1 MSIRLVLI
9 FLVTLLCCNTAYAQ
23 LPPTIYKVKLNTN
36 QQTEVKFD
44 RTATEADQYSVAV
57 NSKVKQ
63 KKTVQKNSALQ
74 VVKMS
79 KSGICH
85 DTSSQY
91 YLRTK
96 HYTPFNSLEDCL
108 KAGGRLPKR

>member
-1 MSIRLVLI
+1 MNIRLILI
-9 FLVTLLCCNTAYAQ
+9 FLVTLLCCNPVYAQ
-23 LPPTIYKVKLNTN
+23 LSPTISKVKLNTK
-36 QQTEVKFD
+36 QQTEVRFD
-44 RTATEADQYSVAV
+44 RTAVEADQYLVAV
-57 NSKVKQ
+57 NSKTKQ
-63 KKTVQKNSALQ
+63 EKQVQKNNALQ

-91 YLRTK
+91 YSRTK

>member
-1 MSIRLVLI
+1 MSIRLILT
-9 FLVTLLCCNTAYAQ
+9 FLVTLLCCTTAYAQ
-23 LPPTIYKVKLNTN
+23 NSPAVSS
-36 QQTEVKFD
+36 VKFNTKQHAEVRFD
-44 RTATEADQYSVAV
+44 QTATETSQYLVAAKSKNKPENSVQTNNRV
-57 NSKVKQ
+57 
-63 KKTVQKNSALQ
+63 Q

-85 DTSSQY
+85 DSSSQY
-91 YLRTK
+91 YSRTK